1 MCIDVA
7 VRLIGCVTIVI
18 GFAAAYWCG
27 RADERKQNQLEKCQR
42 MDDPIPMEHVHG
54 CDPDDL

>member
-18 GFAAAYWCG
+18 GFAAAYRCG
-27 RADERKQNQLEKCQR
+27 RADERKQNRLE
-42 MDDPIPMEHVHG
+42 EG
-54 CDPDDL
+54 

>member
-18 GFAAAYWCG
+18 GFAVAYWCG
-27 RADERKQNQLEKCQR
+27 RADERKQTRLEEGQKRDGSIQ
-42 MDDPIPMEHVHG
+42 MDHEHG
-54 CDPDDL
+54 GDSD

>member
-18 GFAAAYWCG
+18 GFAAAYRCG
-27 RADERKQNQLEKCQR
+27 RADERKQNRLEEGQKRDGSIQ
-42 MDDPIPMEHVHG
+42 MDHEHG
-54 CDPDDL
+54 GDSD

>member
-1 MCIDVA
+1 MCIDAA

-27 RADERKQNQLEKCQR
+27 RADERKQNRLKKCLKK
-42 MDDPIPMEHVHG
+42 DWSIPMDHVHG
-54 CDPDDL
+54 GDPDDL